1 MASGN
6 MAVNI
11 NISKIMPNNSSASKV
26 SDDKTAEKNSFKD
39 AIKNE
44 SDKLNKKTDSKTD
57 NSGKTDK
64 TDKADSKDK
73 LNSTTENDE
82 PKETIQDMG
91 LAQTQFLYGSFLINN
106 KNFSVF
112 ANESVSNASDVIQ
125 QRAEAQSVLQVP
137 VTQVTEADTAQILNS
152 QNTTNAV
159 ISGTEINN
167 IAQQLDLNNIQVV
180 KSTDSG
186 NNTANLNQMPSNENL
201 QNISD
206 KQNTVLNET
215 TSDTGLS
222 NIKTS
227 GEQMSNTVKDVVI
240 EQYSKNDNDNEN
252 SVASGFESALQTV
265 QSTPKGDVIQFK
277 VADVLPLNNSEAMDN
292 LADKIIVHGNN
303 EFDLQL
309 EPENLGKIHVK
320 LVFENG
326 ETKVSILCSTQKAL
340 EALNG
345 STDKLAAILENR
357 TGNTTFVQVNQS
369 EEQTYRQDYQQQNG
383 NEHNYQGDERKDK
396 RSKNEK
402 STDFLDQ
409 MRLGLV

>member
-125 QRAEAQSVLQVP
+125 QSAEAQSVLQVP

-152 QNTTNAV
+152 QNTANAV

-167 IAQQLDLNNIQVV
+167 TAQQLDLNNIQVV

-206 KQNTVLNET
+206 KQKTVLNET

-369 EEQTYRQDYQQQNG
+369 EEQTYRQDYQQQKG

>member
-82 PKETIQDMG
+82 PKETIQDMS

-125 QRAEAQSVLQVP
+125 QSAEAQSVLQVP

-152 QNTTNAV
+152 QNTANAV

-167 IAQQLDLNNIQVV
+167 TAQQLDLNNIQVV

-369 EEQTYRQDYQQQNG
+369 EEQTYRQDYQQQKG